1 VKAHSFYA
9 EPYAGIPRP
18 DRKSTREAL
27 SRTINLH
34 IARRVKRLR
43 LAHGET
49 QTTLGEALDLT
60 FQQVAQYEKGISR
73 LPTDRLWL
81 IANHYEVEITH
92 FFEGI
97 ELESEILPDMP
108 DGRRGPSRLRTELAE
123 AIHSIESAEMLQNL
137 LNLIRVM

>member
-34 IARRVKRLR
+34 VAQRVKRLR
-43 LAHGET
+43 LMHGET
-49 QTTLGEALDLT
+49 QTQLGEALDLT
-60 FQQVAQYEKGISR
+60 FQQVAKYEKGISR
-73 LPTDRLWL
+73 LPPDRLWL
-81 IANHYEVEITH
+81 IADHYEVEITH

-97 ELESEILPDMP
+97 RLENEILPDTS
-108 DGRRGPSRLRTELAE
+108 DGRRGDSRLRIELAD
-123 AIHSIESAEMLQNL
+123 AIQSIESARMLRSL
-137 LNLIRVM
+137 LGLIRAM